1 MHLPFRSNAGIN
13 TQVPKQEVQKNWLIE
28 NSLMY
33 KSKKGQDGSIAGAMV
48 RDAKR
53 MYECVGSDVW

>member
-1 MHLPFRSNAGIN
+1 
-13 TQVPKQEVQKNWLIE
+13 
-28 NSLMY
+28 MY